1 MFSRYAVC
9 IFSLGNTNLY
19 IYIYIGIMAPAA
31 AYAEIENNNLGT
43 SDAKFIVSSNKGDA
57 QIVIG
62 QMENNVLRNSNG
74 SAPASGIYLKG
85 DTEGSILNITVE
97 GGTQTAG
104 AGGWPY
110 RNQIQI
116 MGNVQTLVSSGLLD
130 DINVTADYRK
140 LINAVPT
147 DKYSTSSSGSTV
159 NLTLKENAKFY
170 GLIYGGRNDFSAS
183 NGADPNWGDSCGNT
197 VNIKLE
203 KGSVLGAS
211 LIFGARSGQGE
222 GATADTNG
230 NPYNVNLK
238 KGYKTDNNAV
248 IIRGEKLADN
258 EINLANRNMYFP
270 AGGIFGAEGW
280 QANNNYVSLQYAYI
294 QSAGAATRKFGI
306 VGGRGLYNFRIYDGE
321 NSAIANNNI
330 VVIKDSAIGTF
341 GGPGMSVMG
350 GYSYGQ
356 AKNNIVV
363 MENTKING
371 HVYGG
376 LELFGMTEASPD
388 QRRQLHSNL
397 VSLHN
402 VELMGNSSIYGTA
415 TADSKTWRQAVND
428 GDRPN
433 TEKQSYFGWDSV
445 DEQSIKAV
453 NRRRGIAH
461 IGGQVKAGSAY
472 VRYIHFGSYIDA
484 NTLQAHQTYDVFSPY
499 YPNGSSS
506 GAGAAVPVTF
516 TQGKESTNLNQLV
529 AGSYLWNTNGFHS
542 ALDAKDPNQSTSTNG
557 QHNFWVNVY
566 TNLSS
571 VVNGDGT
578 KFNTGASLFDAS
590 GNDVNHFY
598 NGSAN
603 DYGYNANS
611 EDDLSLLAMDD
622 GMILSGSTGNG
633 IMHDFREHYQGRVL
647 YLGVNNG
654 KDYAGNTI
662 NAVDI
667 HFGDIEDFRQHNGQ
681 NANAF
686 GNTQVGIFVDG
697 KGSTGQ
703 YDQDPYHRDPVGD
716 SVDSPRSWKDM
727 VITIPNFKI
736 VQNNSIV
743 ADATYGFYKYL
754 HIDGDVA
761 QDTNGRDVKQTRAG
775 DAAGVGIKYWL
786 KSLTIRPGALLTLK
800 GNDGTVAKED
810 TYTLSAYLTGRGH
823 VAIAEN
829 TEVIM
834 GDTRVNDEA
843 VDTDMLSGTGGFEQE
858 NTYENQYTGATIIR
872 KGARLFQ
879 GSQGALGSAA
889 HHTSNLVLE
898 NDGAGANGGQYFL
911 QGLNQIVGGLLVSD
925 TSAVDLST
933 QSKGTFD
940 AANNKGY
947 LDVQGYAR
955 VNDNGEVKGN
965 ANSTLAVTRGVG
977 DIYSQNDDMLGTFAL
992 KSSSAG
998 YLHNAN
1004 SFTAALA
1011 DIDATSELNFMSFN
1025 GSAANP
1031 GDATGDAYIGAIRNA
1046 GDVYLSNRSK
1056 GEDLTSLNTVNIAR
1070 DYTGIDGSNIFY
1082 RGVIQGPT
1090 NSTVD
1095 AIHVVEATGTSL
1107 VAFGH
1112 FNNLTAGVFSSSRGE
1127 RTDKSVGIPVFIIDD
1142 RDAAGSQLQLHM
1154 NNFGVVDKN
1163 DAGYEW
1169 VYSLGYNDTVNSA
1182 TDREWVLYNSIDG
1195 RDNYQPRPEPGA
1207 YTSIAHSW
1215 SRMHMRLHDRFGQA
1229 YETDPFDAEHK
1240 PASAWIRQEGRLTK
1254 FHMSESGSR
1263 TRSFTSLTQVGG
1275 DLVRKEID
1283 DVWKYNLGFFVGDLQ
1298 NYSRSRTWNTAKGR
1312 AEGYGLGVYG
1322 TLYTGNSPD
1331 DGFYIDTW
1339 LTYNHFENKIYGN
1352 RPEFKYNSHGWVY
1365 SIETGLTLP
1374 LGETGDKPEDK
1385 YIWTLQPEFQVIWD
1399 GVDSGTAR
1407 DTTGTTYS
1415 LLGNDNVV
1423 LRAGARLH
1431 ANNMNKGLGYIE
1443 ANWIHNTHKLGV
1455 MQGDH
1460 PFYMEGGQDLGE
1472 LRFGLE
1478 GRASTNTLC
1487 WMTLGTQRGRHAYH
1501 NEIVQFGL
1509 RYMFK

>member
-1 MFSRYAVC
+1 M
-9 IFSLGNTNLY
+9 T
-19 IYIYIGIMAPAA
+19 PAA
-31 AYAEIENNNLGT
+31 AYAIKLGDSNADFTIT
-43 SDAKFIVSSNKGDA
+43 SSPDAD
-57 QIVIG
+57 IVIG
-62 QMENNVLRNSNG
+62 ERAGDLPSDAVRNPNAS
-74 SAPASGIYLKG
+74 ASGAYLKG
-85 DTEGSILNITVE
+85 DTLGKSLDVTVK
-97 GGTQTAG
+97 GG
-104 AGGWPY
+104 
-110 RNQIQI
+110 NQIASDGKWPPKNQI
-116 MGNVQTLVSSGLLD
+116 YLMGN
-130 DINVTADYRK
+130 YRS
-140 LINAVPT
+140 AV
-147 DKYSTSSSGSTV
+147 SGSGEYDKLVNATVTDDYSNFNHGGVV
-159 NLTLKENAKFY
+159 NLTLADNAKFY
-170 GLIYGGRNDFSAS
+170 SLIYGGRNDLVGTDPAS
-183 NGADPNWGDSCGNT
+183 GGNPNTGDSCGNT
-197 VNIKLE
+197 INITLN
-203 KGSVLGAS
+203 KGAQLGAS
-211 LIFGARSGQGE
+211 LIMGGRSGQGE
-222 GATADTNG
+222 GQGMGLDKNG
-230 NPYNVNLK
+230 NPSPNPHNINLK
-238 KGYKTDNNAV
+238 KGYQTDNNTV
-248 IIRGEKLADN
+248 IIKGDASIKDSYATN
-258 EINLANRNMYFP
+258 KTNGFNLNFP
-270 AGGIFGAEGW
+270 AGGIWGAEGW
-280 QANNNYVSLQYAYI
+280 QANNNYVYLDYAYI
-294 QSAGAATRKFGI
+294 KTNDDKTRKLGI
-306 VGGRGLYNFRIYDGE
+306 VGGRGLYNFRIHDNE

-330 VVIKDSAIGTF
+330 VVITNSNIGTF
-341 GGPGMSVMG
+341 SGPGMSVFG

-356 AKNNIVV
+356 AKNNIVA
-363 MENTKING
+363 MENTTING
-371 HVYGG
+371 NVYGG
-376 LELFGMTEASPD
+376 LELLGKTEADPNN
-388 QRRQLHSNL
+388 RRQLHSNL

-402 VELMGNSSIYGTA
+402 VTLEGNSAFYGTA
-415 TADSKTWRQAVND
+415 TADAKRFADDKTGWGDYDYVVSDQAVNE
-428 GDRPN
+428 
-433 TEKQSYFGWDSV
+433 TTLLS
-445 DEQSIKAV
+445 V

-506 GAGAAVPVTF
+506 GAGAAVLVTF

-542 ALDAKDPNQSTSTNG
+542 ALNAKDLNQSHSTDG

-578 KFNTGASLFDAS
+578 KFNTGTSLFDAS

-633 IMHDFREHYQGRVL
+633 IMHDFRKHYQGRVL

-654 KDYAGNTI
+654 KDYAGTTI

-686 GNTQVGIFVDG
+686 GNTQVGIFMDG

-716 SVDSPRSWKDM
+716 SADSPRSWKDM

-754 HIDGDVA
+754 HIDGDVT
-761 QDTNGRDVKQTRAG
+761 QDANGRDVKQTGSG

-800 GNDGTVAKED
+800 GYDVTGTAPTTQDV
-810 TYTLSAYLTGRGH
+810 YTLSAYVTGNGH

-898 NDGAGANGGQYFL
+898 NDGAGANGAKYYL
-911 QGLNQIVGGLLVSD
+911 QGHSQIIGGLLVSD

-940 AANNKGY
+940 PANNKGY

-977 DIYSQNDDMLGTFAL
+977 DIYSQNDDMSGTFAL

-1011 DIDATSELNFMSFN
+1011 DIDATSELNFMSVN
-1025 GSAANP
+1025 GTATTPGGLPSGSA
-1031 GDATGDAYIGAIRNA
+1031 TIGAIRNA

-1056 GEDLTSLNTVNIAR
+1056 GEDLTSLNTVNIVRA
-1070 DYTGIDGSNIFY
+1070 YTGIEGSNIFY
-1082 RGVIQGPT
+1082 RGVVQGPT

-1095 AIHVVEATGTSL
+1095 AIQVPAATGSSL
-1107 VAFGH
+1107 VAFAH
-1112 FNNLTAGVFSSSRGE
+1112 FNNLTAGIFSSSRGE
-1127 RTDKSVGIPVFIIDD
+1127 RTDKSVGIPVFIIDN
-1142 RDAAGSQLQLHM
+1142 RDAAGSQLHLSM
-1154 NNFGVVDKN
+1154 NNFGVVDK
-1163 DAGYEW
+1163 DDPGYEW
-1169 VYSLGYNDTVNSA
+1169 VYSLGYNDAVNSA

-1207 YTSIAHSW
+1207 YTAIAHSW

-1254 FHMSESGSR
+1254 FRMSESGSR

-1339 LTYNHFENKIYGN
+1339 LSYNHFENKIYGN
-1352 RPEFKYNSHGWVY
+1352 RPEFKYNSSGWVY

-1399 GVDSGTAR
+1399 GVEAGTAR
-1407 DTTGTTYS
+1407 DSTGTTYS

-1455 MQGDH
+1455 MQGNH

-1478 GRASTNTLC
+1478 GRATTNTLC

>member
-1 MFSRYAVC
+1 M
-9 IFSLGNTNLY
+9 T
-19 IYIYIGIMAPAA
+19 PAA
-31 AYAEIENNNLGT
+31 AYAEIENNSLGT
-43 SDAKFIVSSNKGDA
+43 SDAKFTVSSNKGDA

-62 QMENNVLRNSNG
+62 QMENNVLRNPNG

-85 DTEGSILNITVE
+85 DTEGSILNVTVE
-97 GGTQTAG
+97 GGTQTTG

-110 RNQIQI
+110 QNQIQI
-116 MGNVQTLVSSGLLD
+116 MGNVQTLVSSGLQD

-147 DKYSTSSSGSTV
+147 ANYSASSSGSTV
-159 NLTLKENAKFY
+159 NLTLKEKAKFY
-170 GLIYGGRNDFSAS
+170 GLIYGGRNDLSAS
-183 NGADPNWGDSCGNT
+183 NGADPNFGDSCGNT

-203 KGSVLGAS
+203 KESALGAS

-258 EINLANRNMYFP
+258 EITLANRNMYFP
-270 AGGIFGAEGW
+270 LGGIFGAEGW

-330 VVIKDSAIGTF
+330 VVIKDSSVGTF

-350 GYSYGQ
+350 GYSCGQ

-376 LELFGMTEASPD
+376 LEFFGMTEASPD

-428 GDRPN
+428 GDRLN
-433 TEKQSYFGWDSV
+433 TDKLSYFGWDSV

-578 KFNTGASLFDAS
+578 KFNTGTSLFDAS

-667 HFGDIEDFRQHNGQ
+667 HFGDIENFRQHNGQ

-754 HIDGDVA
+754 HIDGDVT
-761 QDTNGRDVKQTRAG
+761 QDTHGRDVKQTGSG

-800 GNDGTVAKED
+800 GYDVTGTAPTTQDV
-810 TYTLSAYLTGRGH
+810 YTLSAYVTGNGH

-898 NDGAGANGGQYFL
+898 NDGAGANGAEYYL
-911 QGLNQIVGGLLVSD
+911 QGHSQIIGGLLVSD

-955 VNDNGEVKGN
+955 VSEDGHIIGD
-965 ANSTLAVTRGVG
+965 AASTLAIDNGMA
-977 DIYSQNDDMLGTFAL
+977 DIYSANAHMAGTLAL
-992 KSSSAG
+992 KNGSIG
-998 YLHNAN
+998 NLYNKD
-1004 SFTAALA
+1004 SFISALA
-1011 DIDATSELNFMSFN
+1011 DID
-1025 GSAANP
+1025 GSSALFFQSADGNAN
-1031 GDATGDAYIGAIRNA
+1031 IRSMRNA
-1046 GDVYLSNRSK
+1046 GDVFLSNRSR
-1056 GEDLTSLNTVNIAR
+1056 GETASSLNDVNIA
-1070 DYTGIDGSNIFY
+1070 DTYTGIDGSTVHY
-1082 RGVIQGPT
+1082 RGIVQGSS
-1090 NSTVD
+1090 NSDVD
-1095 AIHVVEATGTSL
+1095 VVRVPKATGTSEIT
-1107 VAFGH
+1107 FGDSYI
-1112 FNNLTAGVFSSSRGE
+1112 LAGGVFSFSRGE
-1127 RTDKSVGIPVFIIDD
+1127 KTIKENGIPVFIIDD
-1142 RDAAGSQLQLHM
+1142 KTAAGSELQLTM
-1154 NNFGVVDKN
+1154 NQFGVVDKN
-1163 DAGYEW
+1163 DSSYEW
-1169 VYSLGYNDTVNSA
+1169 VYSLGHNDNGSQR
-1182 TDREWVLYNSIDG
+1182 DWVLYNSING
-1195 RDNYQPRPEPGA
+1195 IDNIHQRPESGA
-1207 YTSIAHSW
+1207 YVATAASW
-1215 SRMHMRLHDRFGQA
+1215 ARMHMRLHDRFGQA
-1229 YETDPFDAEHK
+1229 YETDPFDADHK
-1240 PASAWIRQEGRLTK
+1240 PYSPWVRSEGYRTV
-1254 FHMSESGSR
+1254 FNMSEAKTKSV
-1263 TRSFTSLTQVGG
+1263 TALNQIGG
-1275 DLVRKEID
+1275 DIVRREID
-1283 DVWKYNLGFFVGDLQ
+1283 DVWKYNIGIFTGNLY
-1298 NYSRSRTWNTAKGR
+1298 NRSRSHTWNTAR
-1312 AEGYGLGVYG
+1312 ARSTGYALGAYA

-1331 DGFYIDTW
+1331 DGFYVDTW
-1339 LTYNHFENKIYGN
+1339 LMYNHYDNKIYGN
-1352 RPEFKYNSHGWVY
+1352 GRPAFKYTSHGWVY
-1365 SIETGLTLP
+1365 SVESGWTLP
-1374 LGETGDKPEDK
+1374 LGETGEKEEDK
-1385 YIWTLQPEFQVIWD
+1385 YIWTLQPEVQVIWD
-1399 GVDSGTAR
+1399 GVEAR
-1407 DTTGTTYS
+1407 DAYDSVGVRYS
-1415 LLGNDNVV
+1415 QLGEDNVV
-1423 LRAGARLH
+1423 IRAGARLH

-1443 ANWIHNTHKLGV
+1443 ANWIHNTNEYGV
-1455 MQGDH
+1455 LYGEH
-1460 PFYMEGGQDLGE
+1460 PYYMEGGSDLGE
-1472 LRFGLE
+1472 LRMGLE
-1478 GRASTNTLC
+1478 GRMTTNWLG
-1487 WMTLGTQRGRHAYH
+1487 WLTLGTQRGRHGYH
-1501 NEIVQFGL
+1501 NETILAGL
-1509 RYMFK
+1509 RYMF